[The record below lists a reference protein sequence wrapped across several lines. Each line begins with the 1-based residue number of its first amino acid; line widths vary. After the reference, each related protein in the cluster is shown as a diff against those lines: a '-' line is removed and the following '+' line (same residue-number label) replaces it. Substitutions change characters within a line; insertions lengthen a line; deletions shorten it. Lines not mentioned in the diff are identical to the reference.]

1 MDGKGDPSPSGGLL
15 ASLRGLADSA
25 LEALQVRL
33 ALLGNELEEQKV
45 RIVEGAVMAVL
56 GAMLLAV
63 AALLLCV
70 FVLLV
75 FWDTYRLAAFG
86 VMALVVAG
94 AGWWLVRAGRARL
107 HTTGAMFQASID
119 ELRQDRETLARH
131 AQGASSPSG
140 QARP

>member
-1 MDGKGDPSPSGGLL
+1 MDGKGDPSSPGLL
-15 ASLRGLADSA
+15 GSLRGLADSA
-25 LEALQVRL
+25 LEALEVRL

-75 FWDTYRLAAFG
+75 FWDSYRLAAFG
-86 VMALVVAG
+86 VMVVVAAG
-94 AGWWLVRAGRARL
+94 GGWWLVRTGRERL
-107 HTTGAMFQASID
+107 RTTGAMFQASID
-119 ELRQDRETLARH
+119 ELRQDREVLGREV
-131 AQGASSPSG
+131 QGASKPSG